1 MNVGLTPSE
10 RLVNELSTSS
20 FMRLWT
26 HPNPVGKGGKELCD
40 CLVVCGPHIIIFSV
54 KEIEFRDTGDAVG
67 WERWQKTAID
77 KSVQQIWGAERWL
90 RVADR
95 VIRRD
100 GREVVLAPKP
110 ERRFHRVAVSLGG
123 RGEVPLKWGDLGHG
137 FVHLLDELSLKAA
150 FSELTTITD
159 FVRYLS
165 AAERVLE
172 RGAKPVFMGSGVED
186 LLALYVQNGD
196 DFGLFDRDTGE
207 PALALIHEG
216 IWKALVK
223 LPDYLARNKDLE
235 SSFAWDR
242 LIEHFAEDLLPDG
255 MFDMFRKEVTQNEL
269 ALVAMAMQ
277 PRGHR
282 ANLAD
287 AFLEFLHPTTEHVA
301 ARVVV
306 ADNQAAFVFTAGDS
320 ADREHRARELT
331 LRCLIVRGRCKSV
344 RTVVGIATDR
354 PRAGKRGHSSDIV
367 YLHMPDWD
375 PAENTKIDQIQAEL
389 GYFKNTRWP
398 T

>member
-1 MNVGLTPSE
+1 MSVGLTPSE

-40 CLVVCGPHIIIFSV
+40 CLVVCGPHIIIISV
-54 KEIEFRDTGDAVG
+54 KQIEFRDTGDAVG
-67 WERWQKTAID
+67 WERWHKAAID

-90 RVADR
+90 RVADC
-95 VIRRD
+95 VIRSD
-100 GREVVLAPKP
+100 GREVVLAPKSD
-110 ERRFHRVAVSLGG
+110 RRFHRITVSLGG
-123 RGEVPLKWGDLGHG
+123 RGNVPLKWGDLGHG
-137 FVHLLDELSLKAA
+137 FVHLLDEFCLKAA

-165 AAERVLE
+165 AAERIFE
-172 RGAKPVFMGSGVED
+172 RGVKPVFVGSGAED
-186 LLALYVQNGD
+186 LLALYARNGE
-196 DFGLFDRDTGE
+196 DFGLFDPDTGE

-216 IWKALVK
+216 IWNSLIRD
-223 LPDYLARNKDLE
+223 PDYLARKKNLE
-235 SSFAWDR
+235 HSYAWDR
-242 LIEHFAEDLLPDG
+242 LIEHFVEDLLTDG

-282 ANLAD
+282 ATLAD
-287 AFLEFLHPTTEHVA
+287 AFLQFLHPTTKHLA

-306 ADNQAAFVFTAGDS
+306 ADNQTAFVFTAGDS
-320 ADREHRARELT
+320 ADREHRARELM
-331 LRCLIVRGRCKSV
+331 LRCLVVRARCKSV
-344 RTVVGIATDR
+344 STVVGIATDR
-354 PRAGKRGHSSDIV
+354 PQTGKKGHSSDIV

-375 PAENTKIDQIQAEL
+375 PAENAKIDQMQVEL

-398 T
+398 A